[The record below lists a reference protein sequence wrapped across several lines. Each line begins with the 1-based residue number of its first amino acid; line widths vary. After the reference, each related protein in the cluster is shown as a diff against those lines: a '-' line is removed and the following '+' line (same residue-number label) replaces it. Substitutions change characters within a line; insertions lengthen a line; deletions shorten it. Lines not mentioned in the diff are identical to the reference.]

1 MRRLP
6 ALAVVATLALF
17 GPARA
22 HASIIL
28 KATLTNGQENPPVN
42 TAPRPASFGTAE
54 FVLND
59 AMTAMTF
66 TATVFNI
73 DIDGTQTP
81 GDATD
86 NLVAAHIHAG
96 PAFPPT
102 NNPVVWG
109 FFGAPFNETAPND
122 RVITPFA
129 AGVGFT
135 ISGKWDATEGNG
147 TTLAAQI
154 TNILAGRAYINFH
167 TNQFPGGEVRGQ
179 IVPEP
184 VSLLLFGTGLACAAA
199 FRRVR
204 SRRA

>member
-73 DIDGTQTP
+73 
-81 GDATD
+81 
-86 NLVAAHIHAG
+86 VAAHIHAG